1 MTDFCEHKGA
11 NQRTSVVALVGA
23 SGAVGVE
30 LARCLAVRHFP
41 VSVLKLF
48 ASARSAGKSL
58 SFRGLTVKVEELDE
72 YIVRG
77 VDLALFSTADSSIS
91 KRYAPIAARSGAG
104 R

>member
-1 MTDFCEHKGA
+1 LRSSA
-11 NQRTSVVALVGA
+11 QVAQSA
-23 SGAVGVE
+23 SNSRAALQYGISP
-30 LARCLAVRHFP
+30 CP
-41 VSVLKLF
+41 C
-48 ASARSAGKSL
+48 GKSL